1 MAQIGMRFGNKPS
14 APKAMRVREL
24 VEKAHRTLE
33 RAFGPVWV
41 EGEIANLKLAPS
53 GHAYFSLRDGD
64 ANLNCAMWRTHVQ
77 RLRFRLEA
85 GKQVRIYGKLGIYVA
100 QGRFQ
105 MYAERA
111 EPAGIGDLMA
121 RYERL
126 KEKLRAEGLFDEGRK
141 RPLPTA
147 PRTIG
152 VVTSASGAAIHD
164 ICRVIGRRRPSHIL
178 LSSAR
183 VQGAEAPAELIAAL
197 ARLEAIEQVDVI
209 IIGRGGG
216 SLEDLWAF
224 NDEALARA
232 VAACRVPI
240 ISAVGHEVDV
250 SLCDLVADLRAATP
264 SAAGE
269 LVVGDQAELRRR
281 VAALG
286 RSLALRME
294 RRALD
299 ARHRQEQLAARL
311 ERCGHAALGEAKDEL
326 WVLGRRLERAG
337 RQLGRVERRRLDAVQ
352 RRLDKAHPQT
362 LVARDRDRLHTLTA
376 RLESAQRAE
385 VVRTRARWARCAA
398 QLDALSPLRVLER
411 GYAVA
416 QNEEGRAIRDAQEL
430 SQGESLS
437 LRFARG
443 KANVTVESVHL
454 GDED

>member
-1 MAQIGMRFGNKPS
+1 MAQIGMRFGNKPP
-14 APKAMRVREL
+14 ARKAMRVREL

-64 ANLNCAMWRTHVQ
+64 ANLNCAMWRSHVQ
-77 RLRFRLEA
+77 RLRFRLEP

-126 KEKLRAEGLFDEGRK
+126 KQKLRAEGLFDEDRK
-141 RPLPTA
+141 RALPSA
-147 PRTIG
+147 PRVIG

-164 ICRVIGRRRPSHIL
+164 ICRVIGRRRPSRIL

-183 VQGAEAPAELIAAL
+183 VQGAEAPIELIEAL
-197 ARLEAIEQVDVI
+197 RRLEAIDDVDVI

-224 NDEALARA
+224 NDEGLARA
-232 VAACRVPI
+232 VAECRVPI
-240 ISAVGHEVDV
+240 VSAVGHEVDV
-250 SLCDLVADLRAATP
+250 SLCDLVADVRAATP

-269 LVVGDQAELRRR
+269 LVVRDQAELRRR
-281 VAALG
+281 VAALS
-286 RSLALRME
+286 RTLALRME

-299 ARHRQEQLAARL
+299 TRHRQEQLAARL
-311 ERCGHAALGEAKDEL
+311 ERCGHAALGDAKDEL
-326 WVLGRRLERAG
+326 WALRRRLEATG
-337 RQLGRVERRRLDAVQ
+337 RQLGRSQRRRLEVAQ

-362 LVARDRDRLHTLTA
+362 LIAQDRDRLHTLAA
-376 RLESAQRAE
+376 RLESAQRAQ
-385 VVRTRARWARCAA
+385 VARTRARWARSTA

-416 QNEEGRAIRDAQEL
+416 QNDEGVAIRDASEL
-430 SQGESLS
+430 KEGESLS
-437 LRFARG
+437 LRFAHG
-443 KANVTVESVHL
+443 KASVTV
-454 GDED
+454 DEVQAGKKD

>member
-1 MAQIGMRFGNKPS
+1 MRFANKTP
-14 APKAMRVREL
+14 ARKAMRVREL

-33 RAFGPVWV
+33 RSFGPVWV

-77 RLRFRLEA
+77 RLRFRLES

-121 RYERL
+121 RFEAL
-126 KEKLRAEGLFDEGRK
+126 KAKLNAEGLFAQERK
-141 RPLPTA
+141 RSLPAA

-164 ICRVIGRRRPSHIL
+164 ICRVIERRQPSRIL

-183 VQGAEAPAELIAAL
+183 VQGAEAPAELIQAL
-197 ARLEAIEQVDVI
+197 RRLEAIEQVDVI

-224 NDEALARA
+224 NDEGLARA
-232 VAACRVPI
+232 VAACRVPVV
-240 ISAVGHEVDV
+240 SAVGHEVDV

-269 LVVGDQAELRRR
+269 LVVRDQAELRARFE
-281 VAALG
+281 ALT
-286 RSLALRME
+286 RTLALRME
-294 RRALD
+294 RRVLD
-299 ARHRQEQLAARL
+299 TRHRQEQLAARL
-311 ERCGHAALGEAKDEL
+311 ERCGKASLDEAHDEL
-326 WVLGRRLERAG
+326 ARLRRRLEHVGQR
-337 RQLGRVERRRLDAVQ
+337 LGREERRRLEAAM
-352 RRLDKAHPQT
+352 RRLDQHHPRTQI
-362 LVARDRDRLHTLTA
+362 ANDRA
-376 RLESAQRAE
+376 RLRNLATRLAGAQRAR
-385 VVRTRARWARCAA
+385 VVSVRARWGRATG

-416 QNEEGRAIRDAQEL
+416 RTQDGRAVRDASQLEAGQEL
-430 SQGESLS
+430 GV
-437 LRFARG
+437 RFAKG
-443 KANVTVESVHL
+443 KARVAVLATAA
-454 GDED
+454 DEEER